1 MNVLA
6 AFLLVPWAAADQP
19 KLADLS
25 SGAAE
30 LAEAFN
36 RESGLVRMILIVS
49 PG

>member
-6 AFLLVPWAAADQP
+6 AFLLVLWAAADQP

-25 SGAAE
+25 SSAAE
-30 LAEAFN
+30 LAEGFN
-36 RESGLVRMILIVS
+36 RETGLVRMILIVS

>member
-25 SGAAE
+25 DGAAG
-30 LAEAFN
+30 LKKTFN